1 MFGLFK
7 RKVETR
13 QQPYSDAIVDAIV
26 ASATGTELAEIGKT
40 AAMEVAAGMY
50 ESAFANLDVE
60 PKNMVTECLTSEVL
74 GTMARWLLR
83 RGESLHY
90 IDVDGMVR
98 LIPVASFDIRTDGLH
113 GYRESNWT
121 YRIDLFSPSNSIT
134 MLVPSE
140 SVVHCRYSIDNMRH
154 WYGCSFAEY
163 ARQTTKLHANSELSL
178 TGEAGGPFGIIL
190 PIPESGESDSVAAL
204 ATKLKQLK
212 GDIALIESTSSA
224 WGDGKE
230 SAPRKDLM
238 ANRFG
243 FNAPAAFNEL
253 RRDSYLAVLA
263 AAQIPVE
270 LAISSDG
277 TGAREAYRR
286 FCGNAV
292 SGLVAKVQ
300 DELRRKLEV
309 PDLKLSTEPL
319 MAGDIS
325 GRARAFASLVA
336 AGKSTDEAA
345 QLTGLLTTD

>member
-1 MFGLFK
+1 MLNLFRRKIEK
-7 RKVETR
+7 RN
-13 QQPYSDAIVDAIV
+13 QPYTDAIVDAIV
-26 ASATGTELAEIGKT
+26 ASATGTELAAISKT

-60 PKNMVTECLTSEVL
+60 PKNMVTECLTPQVL
-74 GTMARWLLR
+74 GLIGRDLIR
-83 RGESLHY
+83 KGESLFL
-90 IDVDGMVR
+90 IDVAGGIQ
-98 LIPVASFDIRTDGLH
+98 LIPVASFDIRGE
-113 GYRESNWT
+113 YRESTWL
-121 YRIDLFSPSNSIT
+121 YRVDVFGPSATTTKMIMSDG
-134 MLVPSE
+134 
-140 SVVHCRYSIDNMRH
+140 VVHCRYSIDNARH
-154 WYGCSFAEY
+154 WQGLSFANW
-163 ARQTTKLHANSELSL
+163 ATQTSKLHAISEVSL
-178 TGEAGGPFGIIL
+178 TGEAGGPFGQIL

-263 AAQIPVE
+263 AAQIPVS
-270 LAISSDG
+270 LAISSNG
-277 TGAREAYRR
+277 TGEREAYRR
-286 FCGNAV
+286 WVTNAV